1 MESTNRAAAAESTPR
16 FGGVVGHAN
25 AWDGVEN
32 LKEGTEERM
41 DRTGSP
47 STTCTNHLDLAA
59 FLLVR
64 GFEVAGVE
72 GETSSLTFVFND
84 PGGKGEAAMLEFYR
98 GARVPANEYADA
110 QKRVRDL
117 MWEARR
123 GNLGR
128 NGRKG
133 QCVGS
138 NT

>member
-1 MESTNRAAAAESTPR
+1 MERAPP
-16 FGGVVGHAN
+16 
-25 AWDGVEN
+25 
-32 LKEGTEERM
+32 TEVTR
-41 DRTGSP
+41 
-47 STTCTNHLDLAA
+47 TNHLDLAA
-59 FLLVR
+59 FLLLG

-72 GETSSLTFVFND
+72 GDPNSLTFVFND